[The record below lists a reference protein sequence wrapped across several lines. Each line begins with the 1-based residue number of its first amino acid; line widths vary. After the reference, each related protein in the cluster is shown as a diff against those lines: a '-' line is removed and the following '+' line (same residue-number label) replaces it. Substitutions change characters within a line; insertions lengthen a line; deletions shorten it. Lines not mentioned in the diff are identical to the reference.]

1 MVSFRG
7 FPKWMVPSA
16 CSCFFML
23 VGFIDFARSEKLVK
37 SRIQKRVTWWAC
49 VLTHVCGR
57 GILQLQSTCIF
68 RCVYF
73 AYWRGDRSRCV
84 KVRET
89 ESCGISRVHRKHQCN
104 TLLTQIWV
112 WNVQQLAVCG
122 GVCGKVGVQVNFK
135 FEKDYE
141 KFKERRA
148 RNARCTYKCKFKTHK
163 THKKGEESF
172 YPFPFQILSRTKNVH
187 TTMRKIAFAHKNTAK
202 YTHKRAHYL
211 WAWKLQW

>member
-7 FPKWMVPSA
+7 FPNWMVPSA
-16 CSCFFML
+16 CSCFSML

-89 ESCGISRVHRKHQCN
+89 ESCGISRSAPKTPMQHLTN
-104 TLLTQIWV
+104 TNLSLKCSTACSLRWC
-112 WNVQQLAVCG
+112 LREG
-122 GVCGKVGVQVNFK
+122 GVQVNFK

-148 RNARCTYKCKFKTHK
+148 RNARCTYKCKLKTHK

-172 YPFPFQILSRTKNVH
+172 YPFPFQSLSRTKNVH
-187 TTMRKIAFAHKNTAK
+187 TTMRKIAFAHRNTAK

-211 WAWKLQW
+211 WVWKLQW